1 MASQLTAA
9 PSDAAD
15 FAEHL
20 HTYRLFINGMKY
32 GAIIVALIL
41 VVLAIVTL

>member
-1 MASQLTAA
+1 MSSQLAA
-9 PSDAAD
+9 DPSDAVD
-15 FAEHL
+15 FADHL
-20 HTYRLFINGMKY
+20 QTYRLFVNGMKY